1 MIQPI
6 KILFAVAEAFPLVK
20 TGGLGDVAGSLPLA
34 LRDLGVDVRMLLPCY
49 GDIRAAVGPLSQG
62 PDLGELLPGF
72 RAQLLHGRMPGSGI
86 PLDLVDCP
94 ALFERHGSPYQNASG
109 IDWTDNHIRFALFS
123 RAAALIGIAGQL
135 VKWQPDVVHANDWH
149 TGLVPHFLK
158 KWEMPRP
165 KSVLTVHNLA
175 YQGVFPLSA
184 GKDLGF
190 APEDMAQPS
199 TTHSSLEFWGQLS
212 FLKAGLMDA
221 DAVTTVSPTYAR
233 EITLPKDGAGLDGV
247 LRHRGER
254 VSGIANGIDDN
265 VWNPAT
271 DSLIRRK
278 FTTETLPERA
288 ENRAELRRLFGL
300 PAETSRPVIGI
311 VSRLVAQKGVDILL
325 AALPN
330 LMREKFDYVVL
341 GTGDREIE
349 RGLLAAAERYP
360 DRVAV
365 RIQYD
370 EALAHQIVAGSDI
383 LLVPSRFEPCGLTQM
398 YAQRYGCIPLAH
410 KVGGLAD
417 TVHDGQDGL
426 TFSTLT
432 ARHLTAAVIRAGVL
446 LEDRA
451 TWTAMQKRAMAKD
464 LGWKLCAQRYYD
476 FYRALMDQPA

>member
-6 KILFAVAEAFPLVK
+6 KILFAVAEFFPLVK

-34 LRDLGVDVRMLLPCY
+34 LRGLGVDIRVLLPCY
-49 GDIRAAVGPLSQG
+49 EDIRAALGPLSQG
-62 PDLGELLPGF
+62 PDLGELVPGF
-72 RAQLLHGRMPGSGI
+72 RARLLTGRMPGSEI

-94 ALFERHGSPYQNASG
+94 ALFERPGSPYQNASG
-109 IDWTDNHIRFALFS
+109 IDWADNHIRFALFS
-123 RAAALIGIAGQL
+123 RAAALLGIAGQL

-158 KWEMPRP
+158 KWAVSRP

-190 APEDMAQPS
+190 APADM
-199 TTHSSLEFWGQLS
+199 TNSSLEFWGQLS
-212 FLKAGLMDA
+212 FLKAGLIDA

-233 EITLPKDGAGLDGV
+233 EITSPKDGAGLDGV
-247 LRHRGER
+247 LRHRRGR
-254 VSGIANGIDDN
+254 VSGITNGIDDH

-271 DSLIRRK
+271 DSLIRQK
-278 FTTETLPERA
+278 FTADTLPARA
-288 ENRAELRRLFGL
+288 ENLAELRRLFGL
-300 PAETSRPVIGI
+300 PGETSRPVIGI
-311 VSRLVAQKGVDILL
+311 VSRLVGQKGIDVLL
-325 AALPN
+325 TALPN
-330 LMREKFDYVVL
+330 LIREKFDYIIL
-341 GTGDREIE
+341 GTGDYDIE
-349 RGLLAAAERYP
+349 CGLLAAAERYP
-360 DRVAV
+360 DRVSV
-365 RIQYD
+365 RIKYD

-398 YAQRYGCIPLAH
+398 YAQRYGCIPLVH

-417 TVHDGQDGL
+417 TVHDGVDGL

-432 ARHLTAAVIRAGVL
+432 ARHLVTAIARAGAL
-446 LEDRA
+446 FEDR
-451 TWTAMQKRAMAKD
+451 TEWTAMQKRAMAKD